1 MSDEPAPLD
10 QLLDRIEALLEAVDA
25 MPEADR
31 DTVIELLDRV
41 DDLHRTALTELAHT
55 LPTEEIERLRDTH
68 PAIAWL
74 WAAYGVGT
82 DPRQAVEDALESIRP
97 YLHSHGGEVEVVD
110 VQGGRVT
117 VRLAGA
123 CVGCSASAI
132 TLQEG
137 VDEALRGGFP
147 GFRELIVD
155 PSQDADA
162 TAHEPP
168 GPTLLQIEWHPEATV
183 DRAR

>member
-1 MSDEPAPLD
+1 MSGEPAPLEE
-10 QLLDRIEALLEAVDA
+10 LLDRTEALLAAVDA
-25 MPEADR
+25 MSEDDR
-31 DTVIELLDRV
+31 RTVIELLDRV
-41 DDLHRTALTELAHT
+41 DDLHRMALTALEHEV
-55 LPTEEIERLRDTH
+55 PPEEIERLRDTH

-74 WAAYGVGT
+74 WAAYGIGT
-82 DPRQAVEDALESIRP
+82 DPRRAVEDALERIRP

-110 VQGGRVT
+110 VEAGRVT

-137 VDEALRGGFP
+137 VDEALREGFP

-155 PSQDADA
+155 EPEGASPHD
-162 TAHEPP
+162 PP
-168 GPTLLQIEWHPEATV
+168 GPTLLQIAWHPEARA
-183 DRAR
+183 DRAP

>member
-1 MSDEPAPLD
+1 MSGEPAPLD
-10 QLLDRIEALLEAVDA
+10 DLLDRTEALLAAVDA

-31 DTVIELLDRV
+31 HTVIELLDRV
-41 DDLHRTALTELAHT
+41 DDLHRLALTELGHA
-55 LPTEEIERLRDTH
+55 LPPEEIERLRDAH
-68 PAIAWL
+68 PAVRWL

-82 DPRQAVEDALESIRP
+82 DPRQAVEDALERIRP

-137 VDEALRGGFP
+137 VDEALREGFP
-147 GFRELIVD
+147 GFRELIVEE
-155 PSQDADA
+155 PEDA
-162 TAHEPP
+162 TSHEPP